1 MLYLVLASLLWGT
14 TGTAASFLP
23 ASVSPLATGAATM
36 GVGGALLLVVGW
48 RRALPILRS
57 RAALPWIVFGAVGV
71 VIYPL
76 AFYSAMSTAGVAV
89 GNVVSLGSAPVF
101 AALFEFAIERTRLTV
116 RWSIATALAV
126 AGVAALG
133 ITGDVAH
140 SGSDAAGSDSGSP
153 MLGVG
158 LALVAGLSYAGYTY
172 AARRLLQQGHPSGG
186 VVGAVFGVGAVPLLV
201 VLLVVGAPILQ
212 TGSSIGITLYL
223 AIGPMF
229 AAYLLFGR
237 GLRRVSSSTATTITL
252 LEPVVA
258 TVLAVVVVGERLDAP
273 AWFGVAAILLGI
285 LIMIV
290 RPRPRAARVPRLS
303 GGG

>member
-23 ASVSPLATGAATM
+23 ATVSPLATGAATM
-36 GVGGALLLVVGW
+36 GIGGALLLAVGW
-48 RRALPILRS
+48 RQALPILRS
-57 RAALPWIVFGAVGV
+57 RAALPWIVVGGVAV

-76 AFYSAMSTAGVAV
+76 AFYSAMSSAGVAV

-101 AALFEFAIERTRLTV
+101 AALLEFAFERTRLTV
-116 RWSIATALAV
+116 RWSVATALAV
-126 AGVAALG
+126 VGVAVLG
-133 ITGDVAH
+133 ITGDVAR
-140 SGSDAAGSDSGSP
+140 SESDATGSP
-153 MLGVG
+153 LVGVG
-158 LALVAGLSYAGYTY
+158 LALIAGISYAGYTY
-172 AARRLLQQGHPSGG
+172 ASRRLLQQGHPSGG
-186 VVGAVFGVGAVPLLV
+186 VVGTVFGVGAVPLLV

-212 TGSSIGITLYL
+212 TGTSIGITLYL

-237 GLRRVSSSTATTITL
+237 GLRHVSSSSATTITL

-273 AWFGVAAILLGI
+273 AWIGLAAILLGI

-290 RPRPRAARVPRLS
+290 RPRPRAARVPRFS
-303 GGG
+303 RGG